1 MTVIDSRT
9 WLIHLSDSECWRL
22 LDEHAVGR
30 IGVLV
35 DSAPEIYPV
44 NYRTD
49 GRTILFRTDPGSKL
63 RGLERSPSVSFE
75 IDDVEPES
83 RTGWSVL
90 VKGRAR
96 ELVDA
101 GEVRVASQPGLDHW
115 SIGAKAHWVRIEPYE
130 VTGRQLMAPKG
141 SSR

>member
-1 MTVIDSRT
+1 MAVIDSRT
-9 WLIHLSDSECWRL
+9 WLIHLSDTECWRL

-49 GRTILFRTDPGSKL
+49 GRTVLFRTDPGSKL
-63 RGLERSPSVSFE
+63 HGLVRSPSVSFE
-75 IDDVEPES
+75 IDGLEPAS
-83 RTGWSVL
+83 HTGWSVL
-90 VKGRAR
+90 LKGRAR

-101 GEVRVASQPGLDHW
+101 EEVRSASHPDLEYW
-115 SIGAKAHWVRIEPYE
+115 SIGPKAHWVRIEPYE
-130 VTGRQLMAPKG
+130 VTGRRIMPRKD
-141 SSR
+141 RT

>member
-1 MTVIDSRT
+1 MAMIDSRT
-9 WLIHLSDSECWRL
+9 WLLHLSDAECWRL

-35 DSAPEIYPV
+35 DSAPEVYPV

-49 GRTILFRTDPGSKL
+49 GRSILFRTDPGSKL
-63 RGLERSPSVSFE
+63 HGLERSPSVCFE
-75 IDDVEPES
+75 LDAIEPAS

-96 ELVDA
+96 PLVDA
-101 GEVRVASQPGLDHW
+101 DEVRAATRRPLDYW
-115 SIGAKAHWVRIEPYE
+115 SIGPKAHWVRIDPYE
-130 VTGRQLMAPKG
+130 VTGRRILP
-141 SSR
+141 RRDET